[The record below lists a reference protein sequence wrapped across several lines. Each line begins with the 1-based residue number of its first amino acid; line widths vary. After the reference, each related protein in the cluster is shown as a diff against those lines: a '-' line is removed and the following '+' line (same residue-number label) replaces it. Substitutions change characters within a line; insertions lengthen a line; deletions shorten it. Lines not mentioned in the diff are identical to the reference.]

1 MTANLNKKKVQY
13 NMVFDLHIYVVKLKS
28 NLTFGMKGKKRG
40 YPHIQSVAKRISV
53 CLLNQ

>member
-1 MTANLNKKKVQY
+1 
-13 NMVFDLHIYVVKLKS
+13 MVFDLHIYVVKLKS

-53 CLLNQ
+53 CLLNQWKNTYCKGFVDM

>member
-1 MTANLNKKKVQY
+1 
-13 NMVFDLHIYVVKLKS
+13 MVFDLHIYVVKLKS
-28 NLTFGMKGKKRG
+28 NLTFEMKGKKRG

>member
-1 MTANLNKKKVQY
+1 
-13 NMVFDLHIYVVKLKS
+13 MVFDLHIYVVKSKS
-28 NLTFGMKGKKRG
+28 NLTFGMNGKKRE